1 MSSLV
6 FRDRQ
11 GDFVGLGGVPVLCS
25 TLPGVVIGGLR
36 IDECLLW
43 EGDPASCMYAMPTES
58 GVWERSP
65 GGMRIELSPKST
77 HGCPNTISSSLKP
90 QPSHQKAVRP
100 VRLRRPGETITA
112 ALNFVPDL

>member
-11 GDFVGLGGVPVLCS
+11 EDFAGPGGVPVLCS

-36 IDECLLW
+36 IDDCLLW

-77 HGCPNTISSSLKP
+77 HGCPNTISSSSIFP
-90 QPSHQKAVRP
+90 QPSTLHKRSS
-100 VRLRRPGETITA
+100 
-112 ALNFVPDL
+112 

>member
-6 FRDRQ
+6 FRDRE
-11 GDFVGLGGVPVLCS
+11 GDFAGLGGVPVLCS

-58 GVWERSP
+58 GVNSSFNNRA
-65 GGMRIELSPKST
+65 KSV
-77 HGCPNTISSSLKP
+77 SYL
-90 QPSHQKAVRP
+90 V
-100 VRLRRPGETITA
+100 L
-112 ALNFVPDL
+112 